1 MLFIFSF
8 LLMFF
13 FNAIHKSFLLK
24 KKKVG
29 RIGELLG
36 GPVVRSRRFHYHGS
50 GSVPGWGTDILQVV
64 WYAKKRQNKVLGEK
78 KWKCRWQCHLNSP
91 CVGRVHPLLLVSAKP
106 GLCETKDSVNH
117 ESSQASTLP
126 TCPHSAEWQRVFPL
140 SAPPIAP
147 TLRMIWMLLLIW
159 PQSCALVNDLENH
172 VIIYVICR
180 IQGEPWTRHF
190 HCRASIPWSC
200 TF

>member
-36 GPVVRSRRFHYHGS
+36 GLVVRSRRFHYHGS

-78 KWKCRWQCHLNSP
+78 KMERSLTVSP
-91 CVGRVHPLLLVSAKP
+91 K
-106 GLCETKDSVNH
+106 
-117 ESSQASTLP
+117 
-126 TCPHSAEWQRVFPL
+126 
-140 SAPPIAP
+140 
-147 TLRMIWMLLLIW
+147 
-159 PQSCALVNDLENH
+159 
-172 VIIYVICR
+172 
-180 IQGEPWTRHF
+180 
-190 HCRASIPWSC
+190 
-200 TF
+200 

>member
-50 GSVPGWGTDILQVV
+50 GSVPGWGTDI
-64 WYAKKRQNKVLGEK
+64 
-78 KWKCRWQCHLNSP
+78 
-91 CVGRVHPLLLVSAKP
+91 
-106 GLCETKDSVNH
+106 
-117 ESSQASTLP
+117 SQATW
-126 TCPHSAEWQRVFPL
+126 CGQK
-140 SAPPIAP
+140 
-147 TLRMIWMLLLIW
+147 
-159 PQSCALVNDLENH
+159 ENKIKQLKRH
-172 VIIYVICR
+172 VKR
-180 IQGEPWTRHF
+180 IT
-190 HCRASIPWSC
+190 
-200 TF
+200 